1 MKIFTGFS
9 FLSRLISKN
18 CMNGILPNL
27 SDHSYPDILHALQT
41 AMARGPW
48 EAAGPGALSAP

>member
-1 MKIFTGFS
+1 
-9 FLSRLISKN
+9 
-18 CMNGILPNL
+18 MNGILPNL
-27 SDHSYPDILHALQT
+27 SHHSYPDILHALQM